1 MEKESN
7 YQKEAESGKTF
18 CLVKMLIDSE
28 ILIRKLKKES
38 QETTTNAKESKIET
52 RKFLFL
58 EDIVRIIKSC
68 TGT

>member
-1 MEKESN
+1 
-7 YQKEAESGKTF
+7 
-18 CLVKMLIDSE
+18 MLIDSE
-28 ILIRKLKKES
+28 ILIQKLEKES
-38 QETTTNAKESKIET
+38 QETMINEPDSKIVT

>member
-1 MEKESN
+1 MIN
-7 YQKEAESGKTF
+7 
-18 CLVKMLIDSE
+18 SE
-28 ILIRKLKKES
+28 NLIRKLEKES
-38 QETTTNAKESKIET
+38 QETTTNAPDSKIVI

>member
-1 MEKESN
+1 MMINS
-7 YQKEAESGKTF
+7 
-18 CLVKMLIDSE
+18 D
-28 ILIRKLKKES
+28 ILIQKLKKEY
-38 QETTTNAKESKIET
+38 QETTTNEPDSKIVT

>member
-1 MEKESN
+1 
-7 YQKEAESGKTF
+7 
-18 CLVKMLIDSE
+18 MLINSE
-28 ILIRKLKKES
+28 ILIQKLDKEA
-38 QETTTNAKESKIET
+38 QEAVTNAPDSKIVT

>member
-1 MEKESN
+1 M
-7 YQKEAESGKTF
+7 
-18 CLVKMLIDSE
+18 IDSE
-28 ILIRKLKKES
+28 IIIQKLEKES
-38 QETTTNAKESKIET
+38 QETTTNAPDSKIET

>member
-1 MEKESN
+1 MWEMFLIIQNFLREK
-7 YQKEAESGKTF
+7 T
-18 CLVKMLIDSE
+18 MLIDSE
-28 ILIRKLKKES
+28 ILIQKLEKES
-38 QETTTNAKESKIET
+38 QETMTNEPDSKIVA

>member
-1 MEKESN
+1 
-7 YQKEAESGKTF
+7 
-18 CLVKMLIDSE
+18 MLIDSE
-28 ILIRKLKKES
+28 ILIQKLEKES
-38 QETTTNAKESKIET
+38 QETMTNEPDSKIVA

>member
-1 MEKESN
+1 M
-7 YQKEAESGKTF
+7 
-18 CLVKMLIDSE
+18 MIDSE
-28 ILIRKLKKES
+28 RLIRKLEKES
-38 QETTTNAKESKIET
+38 QETTTNAPDSKIVT

>member
-1 MEKESN
+1 
-7 YQKEAESGKTF
+7 
-18 CLVKMLIDSE
+18 MLIDSE
-28 ILIRKLKKES
+28 ILIPKLEKEL
-38 QETTTNAKESKIET
+38 QETMTNKPDSKIVT

>member
-1 MEKESN
+1 
-7 YQKEAESGKTF
+7 
-18 CLVKMLIDSE
+18 MLIDSE

-38 QETTTNAKESKIET
+38 QETTTNAQDSKIET

>member
-1 MEKESN
+1 M
-7 YQKEAESGKTF
+7 
-18 CLVKMLIDSE
+18 MIDSE
-28 ILIRKLKKES
+28 ILIQKLEKES
-38 QETTTNAKESKIET
+38 QETTTNMPNSKIVT

>member
-1 MEKESN
+1 M
-7 YQKEAESGKTF
+7 
-18 CLVKMLIDSE
+18 IDSE
-28 ILIRKLKKES
+28 ILIQKLEKES
-38 QETTTNAKESKIET
+38 QETTTNAPDSKTET

>member
-1 MEKESN
+1 MIN
-7 YQKEAESGKTF
+7 
-18 CLVKMLIDSE
+18 SE
-28 ILIRKLKKES
+28 NLIRKLEKES
-38 QETTTNAKESKIET
+38 QETTTNAPDSKIET

>member
-1 MEKESN
+1 M
-7 YQKEAESGKTF
+7 
-18 CLVKMLIDSE
+18 MIDSE
-28 ILIRKLKKES
+28 SLIQKIE
-38 QETTTNAKESKIET
+38 EEAMEAMTNTQDSKIVT

>member
-1 MEKESN
+1 M
-7 YQKEAESGKTF
+7 
-18 CLVKMLIDSE
+18 IDSE
-28 ILIRKLKKES
+28 ILIQKLEKES
-38 QETTTNAKESKIET
+38 QETTTNAHYSKIET